1 VETQLLESESE
12 LRAGLPV
19 VTVRGELIEHTGPR
33 LRQTLCE
40 AAARSPHVLID
51 MRRLESMDSSGLAVL
66 LRASKDMHPARL
78 HFFGF
83 TPRMLRLLELTGLD
97 EIFDIH
103 ATEDDAR
110 VQVGHPTDHREP
122 LPAR

>member
-1 VETQLLESESE
+1 VEVQLLESGSE

-33 LRQTLCE
+33 LRQTLSE

-51 MRRLESMDSSGLAVL
+51 MRGLESMDSSGLAVL
-66 LRASKDMHPARL
+66 LRASKELHPARL

-83 TPRMLRLLELTGLD
+83 TRRLERLLELTGLD

-103 ATEDDAR
+103 ATEEEAHAR
-110 VQVGHPTDHREP
+110 ASYSVSPCG
-122 LPAR
+122 